1 MTKIVYNACFGGFA
15 LSKLAC
21 QRYWEIKGQ
30 QVWIE
35 EDKEFSS
42 VGLFTVWLVPYE
54 ERVTTNSKSF
64 NSMSMEERITHNRK
78 YNEQTWNEREVSRHD
93 PILVQVVEELG

>member
-64 NSMSMEERITHNRK
+64 NSMSMEERITIIESIMSKLGMRG
-78 YNEQTWNEREVSRHD
+78 RF
-93 PILVQVVEELG
+93 LVTTLFLFKL